1 MARSGR
7 TLMGRNKL
15 IGWLVLHKKVSS
27 RCEPYENMAARAYIG
42 SINVTMNPR
51 TINTIAI
58 ALSPIVILLFR
69 EL

>member
-1 MARSGR
+1 
-7 TLMGRNKL
+7 
-15 IGWLVLHKKVSS
+15 
-27 RCEPYENMAARAYIG
+27 MAARAYIG